1 MNTFLP
7 FAKPCLDQIT
17 IDEVVSSLQSG
28 WLTTGPKVKQFE
40 DMLKEYC
47 QAPHALALN
56 SGTAGLQLALLAMG
70 IGPGDEVITTT
81 FTFAATVN
89 TIVHVG
95 ATPVLVDIDD
105 TLNID
110 FNQVEAAITPRTK
123 AIVPVHFA
131 GLPVDCDKLY
141 AIAAKHGLRVL
152 EDGAHAIGAE
162 FNGKKL
168 GSFGDTIMFSFHP
181 NKNIT
186 TGEGGAILSHDAAL
200 AQQVSSLRFHG
211 IDREAWNRFAKSGS
225 HHYDVIAP
233 GYKYNMLDLQGA
245 LGIHQLPQLDTFIE
259 KRTAWVNAYKSE
271 LAHIDAL
278 RFAALP
284 SYDHT
289 HAWHLL
295 TVQLTDEAGMSRDDF
310 MQLLKDKNIGT
321 GFHYQPIHTFTY
333 YREKFGYR
341 EGDFP
346 VAENIAKRIVS
357 LPLFP
362 HLQPAEFEHV
372 IDSICQ
378 VFNKVKLKSCSPI
391 SA

>member
-1 MNTFLP
+1 VDTFLP
-7 FAKPCLDQIT
+7 FAKPCLDQAT
-17 IDEVVSSLQSG
+17 IDEVVASLKSG

-40 DMLKEYC
+40 DQLKTYC
-47 QAPHALALN
+47 SAPHALALN
-56 SGTAGLQLALLAMG
+56 SGTAGLHLALLAMG

-81 FTFAATVN
+81 FTFASTVN

-110 FNQVEAAITPRTK
+110 FNQVEAAITPKTK

-152 EDGAHAIGAE
+152 EDGAHAMGSE
-162 FNGKKL
+162 FKGKKI
-168 GSFGDTIMFSFHP
+168 GSFGDTVMFSFHP
-181 NKNIT
+181 NKNMT
-186 TGEGGAILSHDAAL
+186 TGEGGAIITHDEKI
-200 AQQVSSLRFHG
+200 AQSVSTMRFHG

-225 HHYDVIAP
+225 HHYDIIAP

-245 LGIHQLPQLDTFIE
+245 LGMHQLPQLDGFND
-259 KRTAWVNAYKSE
+259 KRAQWVAAYKNE
-271 LAHIDAL
+271 LKDLHEL
-278 RFAALP
+278 RFAAVP
-284 SYDHT
+284 SYEHK

-295 TVQLTDEAGMSRDDF
+295 TVQLTDDAGMTRDEF
-310 MQLLKDKNIGT
+310 MQALKDRNIGT
-321 GFHYQPIHTFTY
+321 GFHYQPIHTFKY
-333 YREKFGYR
+333 YREQYGYQ

-346 VAENIAKRIVS
+346 IAENISKRILS

-362 HLQPAEFEHV
+362 QLHESEFEY
-372 IDSICQ
+372 IINSIHQ
-378 VFNKVKLKSCSPI
+378 VFNKVKPCSKAI
-391 SA
+391 TA

>member
-7 FAKPCLDQIT
+7 FAKPCLDQCT
-17 IDEVVSSLQSG
+17 IDEVVSSLKSG

-40 DMLKEYC
+40 ELLKTYC

-56 SGTAGLQLALLAMG
+56 SGTAGLHLALLAMG
-70 IGPGDEVITTT
+70 VGPGDEVITTT

-95 ATPVLVDIDD
+95 ATPVLVDIDN
-105 TLNID
+105 TLNLD
-110 FNQVEAAITPRTK
+110 LEQVEAAITSKTK

-131 GLPVDCDKLY
+131 GLPVDCEKLY

-152 EDGAHAIGAE
+152 EDGAHAIGAA
-162 FNGKKL
+162 FKGKKI
-168 GSFGDTIMFSFHP
+168 GSFGDTVMFSFHP

-186 TGEGGAILSHDAAL
+186 TGEGGAIITHDDVI
-200 AQQVSSLRFHG
+200 AQQVSTLRFHG
-211 IDREAWNRFAKSGS
+211 IDREAWNRFSKAGS

-259 KRTAWVNAYKSE
+259 KRTSWVNAYKNALRDFSE
-271 LAHIDAL
+271 LQ
-278 RFAALP
+278 FAATP
-284 SYDHT
+284 HYDHT

-310 MQLLKDKNIGT
+310 MQVMKERNVGT
-321 GFHYQPIHTFTY
+321 GFHYQPVHTFTL
-333 YREKFGYR
+333 YREQFGYQL
-341 EGDFP
+341 GQFP
-346 VAENIAKRIVS
+346 IAENIAKRIVS

-362 HLQPAEFEHV
+362 HLHQTEFEYI
-372 IDSICQ
+372 IDTMHHI
-378 VFNKVKLKSCSPI
+378 FDKEKSCSRI
-391 SA
+391 SAS